1 MKLEILFRDKN
12 FEDQIAETK
21 IPEGV
26 SCQIKDQAGLFSVIY
41 EINQNNTFDCEL
53 DCTRR
58 LSYIRDQFIGK
69 VEDYYIA
76 IDEASEFYNF
86 TLYPK
91 FNAFER
97 NLRKLIY
104 CIAIKSGD
112 REMFRFADSM
122 SSSDFYSMMS
132 GLFNNKDKLRPVKQ
146 RERDNS
152 FVKQMTVMEINS
164 LQKKS
169 LWSYFVTQDSYLA
182 NNWKQLVT
190 YRDRVM
196 HAGNMSHKYFIEAFS
211 AIEEASHEVD
221 QLLLKIPNM
230 EIYLTAPQQE
240 FINQI
245 IKTWLSAEGKN

>member
-12 FEDQIAETK
+12 FKDQIIGLK

-26 SCQIKDQAGLFSVIY
+26 SCQIKNQAGLCSVIY
-41 EINQNNTFDCEL
+41 EINQTNTLDYSFDSA
-53 DCTRR
+53 RR
-58 LSYIRDQFIGK
+58 LSNIRDQFIGK
-69 VEDYYIA
+69 EEDCYIA
-76 IDEASEFYNF
+76 IDEASEFYNL

-91 FNAFER
+91 FNAYER
-97 NLRKLIY
+97 NLRNLIY

-122 SSSDFYSMMS
+122 IGPNFKQTMS
-132 GLFNNKDKLRPVKQ
+132 RLFDSQKYLNKIKKRT
-146 RERDNS
+146 RDNP
-152 FVKQMTVMEINS
+152 FIQEMTVMEMDG

-182 NNWKQLVT
+182 NNWKGLVA
-190 YRDRVM
+190 YRDQVM
-196 HAGNMSHKYFIEAFS
+196 HAGNMSHKYFIEVFS

-221 QLLLKIPNM
+221 LLLLKISN
-230 EIYLTAPQQE
+230 IDFYLAVPQQE